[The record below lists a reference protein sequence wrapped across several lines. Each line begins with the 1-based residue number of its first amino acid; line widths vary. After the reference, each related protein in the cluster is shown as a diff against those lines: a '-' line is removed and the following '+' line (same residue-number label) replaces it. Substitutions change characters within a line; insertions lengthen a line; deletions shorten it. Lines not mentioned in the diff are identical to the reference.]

1 MLPEKQ
7 NQRQNADMPEGF
19 EPNVQN
25 IVDQI
30 KTKVYF
36 EDSAVIE
43 ERLNHIQQLF
53 EQYSIPD
60 LGKNYRILNIWPF
73 KPACILLQRV
83 FRRLYYSQ
91 SQPQR
96 EAFALLLDEVRSLH
110 HAVQGGVISLY
121 AVHKENKWKVA
132 NRGIKTLP
140 ESL

>member
-36 EDSAVIE
+36 EDSAVLE
-43 ERLNHIQQLF
+43 ERLNHTRHLF

-60 LGKNYRILNIWPF
+60 LSQDYPILKIWF
-73 KPACILLQRV
+73 LKPVCVFVQRV
-83 FRRLYYSQ
+83 FRRLYYSHSQ
-91 SQPQR
+91 SQR
-96 EAFALLLDEVRSLH
+96 KAFYLLLDELRSLH
-110 HAVQGGVISLY
+110 HAVQGGLISLY
-121 AVHKENKWKVA
+121 AIQKGRRLGSSTKKAKNE
-132 NRGIKTLP
+132 
-140 ESL
+140 